1 MAHNWS
7 LALLVFLGL
16 LVIAQAATPTF
27 TSSASASYPLSSPT
41 GLAYHAGSGK
51 AFVAS
56 ASTNQLSVY
65 QLSALQTGGAPL
77 ITYGGSGATSASTFG
92 GITDVAYDSTRDI
105 CYATD
110 NLWNRVLVY
119 SACAA
124 SVSGT
129 PAAKVFGQTTF
140 STIAASTFTNPWG
153 VAVDS
158 SRGDLYVSDKNCKIS
173 VFSAANLLASGTV
186 TASSSLAGTC
196 GCSQTSLNNPRGIVT
211 GTVNGISAL
220 VVADYGNGRLM
231 GWNIPAANGAPA
243 TFELGASSWTV
254 CSPGAPVAA
263 NVLSGPSDLYVDSTT
278 GALFVSDTLNNR
290 VLIFNAATYAPA
302 FPNAKVAA
310 DGVVGQTG
318 LATGTPGSGT
328 GNLNSPNDVIYIQP
342 GAQNPT
348 DLLLVGDQLNNR
360 LQSFQGNSLLATT
373 SDTPAY
379 YYNYSAYNYS
389 VYYYSSLP
397 GVSSRAAGSSQVPLS
412 SGVAASSVA
421 GAGSSVAAGSSFVRP
436 TQVTGGRRGRALK
449 KSWKHHKR
457 LLNQNFF

>member
-1 MAHNWS
+1 
-7 LALLVFLGL
+7 
-16 LVIAQAATPTF
+16 
-27 TSSASASYPLSSPT
+27 
-41 GLAYHAGSGK
+41 
-51 AFVAS
+51 
-56 ASTNQLSVY
+56 
-65 QLSALQTGGAPL
+65 
-77 ITYGGSGATSASTFG
+77 
-92 GITDVAYDSTRDI
+92 
-105 CYATD
+105 
-110 NLWNRVLVY
+110 
-119 SACAA
+119 
-124 SVSGT
+124 
-129 PAAKVFGQTTF
+129 
-140 STIAASTFTNPWG
+140 
-153 VAVDS
+153 
-158 SRGDLYVSDKNCKIS
+158 